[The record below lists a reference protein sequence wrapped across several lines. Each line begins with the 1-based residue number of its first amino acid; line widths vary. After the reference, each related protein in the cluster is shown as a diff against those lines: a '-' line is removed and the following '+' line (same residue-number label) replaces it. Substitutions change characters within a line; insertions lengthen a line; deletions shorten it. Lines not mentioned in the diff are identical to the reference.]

1 MAAVKFWFRTAIDVV
16 VLAALAGVAWAG
28 EGPEDAF
35 AADRAALAERLQGTA
50 EYAATF
56 EQSVFG
62 VRGEVLERS
71 QGRVWLKRP
80 QFKWVV
86 DDPYPQTLLI
96 DGERLQLYDPDLEQ
110 LTLRSLDEAL
120 KDTPV
125 SLLTSETVV
134 LSDTFR
140 IMRIGDDAG
149 DSFVVEPTS
158 DDTLYREIVLHFD
171 PDGLIGLDILDHLGQ
186 RTEIRFA
193 ADPESLPMDAATF
206 TLDVPPGTDILGG

>member
-1 MAAVKFWFRTAIDVV
+1 MAAVKYWFRTAIDLA
-16 VLAALAGVAWAG
+16 VLAALAGVAWSDP
-28 EGPEDAF
+28 GPEDAF
-35 AADRAALAERLQGTA
+35 GADRAALVERLQALA
-50 EYAATF
+50 EYTATF
-56 EQSVFG
+56 NQSVYG
-62 VRGEVLERS
+62 VRGEVLEHS
-71 QGRVWLKRP
+71 QGRVWLERP
-80 QFKWVV
+80 RFKWVV

-110 LTLRSLDEAL
+110 LTVRSLDEAL

-125 SLLTSETVV
+125 SLLTSESVA
-134 LSDTFR
+134 LSDDFR

-171 PDGLIGLDILDHLGQ
+171 ENGLSGLDILDHLGQ
-186 RTEIRFA
+186 RTEVRFA
-193 ADPESLPMDAATF
+193 PDPESLPIDAATF